1 MKRSALLMPVV
12 IVLLILS
19 FVFVAANA
27 QSEPP
32 LSEGF
37 TDDEPSSPY
46 VIYPDNEEI
55 FDKTPL
61 FRFTDFSAY
70 GATKYRID
78 VWQGTNLTVAPLY
91 TYKGAGV
98 CDGTEC
104 TMQPGI
110 ALKKADINGNGYYTW
125 RVRARVAGEWPVLW
139 DQSFL
144 TVLSSGFTSYFDTLE
159 KKWLTV
165 QGTWTLKDGGYMKTL
180 GIPGQLSSM
189 VEKHVFTEGYTY
201 EVKLKRKVELNSP
214 SMILFSG
221 NTDSLNAD
229 GYWYDG
235 YFFSITNA
243 GNWVLGKISE
253 GSVATLGS
261 GYSADIKPFDWNKLA
276 VVRSGSDIMLYVNG
290 ELVTHASDATFGDGF
305 VGFGMVEAD
314 SAKSALL
321 VDWAI
326 LDYIEAPSA
335 IP

>member
-19 FVFVAANA
+19 FVFVGASAEG
-27 QSEPP
+27 EPP
-32 LSEGF
+32 SGEGISV
-37 TDDEPSSPY
+37 DEPSSPY

-61 FRFTDFSAY
+61 FRFTDYSAY

-78 VWQGTNLTVAPLY
+78 VWQGTNLAVAPLY
-91 TYKGAGV
+91 TYKGVGD

-104 TMQPGI
+104 TLQPGI

-125 RVRARVAGEWPVLW
+125 RIRARVDGEWPVFW
-139 DQSFL
+139 DQSFF
-144 TVLSSGFTSYFDTLE
+144 TVLSGGFTSYFDILE

-165 QGTWTLKDGGYMKTL
+165 QGTWSVTDAGYMKTL

-189 VEKHVFTEGYTY
+189 VEKHVFTEGYVY

-221 NTDSLNAD
+221 NTTSLNAD

-253 GSVATLGS
+253 GSVTTLASGS
-261 GYSADIKPFDWNKLA
+261 SADIKPFDWNKLA
-276 VVRSGSDIMLYVNG
+276 VLRSGSDITLYVNDQF
-290 ELVTHASDATFGDGF
+290 VTHAVDGSFGDGY
-305 VGFGMVEAD
+305 VGFGMVEED

-321 VDWAI
+321 VDWAT
-326 LDYIEAPSA
+326 LDYIDAPSL